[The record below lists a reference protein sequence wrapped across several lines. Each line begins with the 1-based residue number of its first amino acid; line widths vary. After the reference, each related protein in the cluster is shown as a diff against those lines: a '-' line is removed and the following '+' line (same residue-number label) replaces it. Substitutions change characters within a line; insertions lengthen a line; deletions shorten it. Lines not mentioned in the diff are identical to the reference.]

1 MPAPVNPNTRPL
13 PSGWEERFDARKGA
27 WFYVQ
32 RNTIPSRATYIHP
45 SDLRFS
51 TSTSL
56 QSTSTSSGPDH
67 SDPDCPVPALG
78 LRDRGADNTPA
89 MITSSFAQRLYAS
102 ALPSKNSP
110 DQTGDTSVVA
120 SNSAD
125 GAPGG
130 PHISPHSTGP
140 NETRTNR
147 GSYSPPLLSLASL
160 SLNSA
165 ENNSSTSLDT
175 GGSFYRGP
183 VAGQTPTR
191 LNGDLRLKETHVHP
205 HRTQTQP
212 VPSSTNTS
220 VVDPHRASTISITA
234 NPSMYTKPYTFTPP
248 SEIPNRILV
257 ARPPSHASQSSTS
270 LSGSWPTGTGTS
282 NQSPPPPPAKPGYS
296 SYNSSPA
303 AGNYSSLASS
313 PNPSQYPTNVTQ
325 TLSLPTSYNQTQ
337 YNNCPSPSSLTNSV
351 QTPLTP
357 PFTPPMA
364 SSIPAPSMNGNAL
377 LAAAG
382 KSVLRFAL
390 GSVFGV
396 VTPDI
401 LFSGLASSVLDT
413 GMLDALTGSLSNLD
427 VNSAGLDLAQ
437 FQAAFQ
443 GAPGT
448 DYQGIINSIIQQ
460 QQVSPSSGVDY
471 QVILNALTKIHSAQA
486 HGGGLGGSS
495 LGLGGLVGYQPMVN
509 AQNQQQIQA
518 LTSAIQQQAAQNAQM
533 IQQQIQQIQN
543 SSQPNTTHVQS
554 YLQAAYQQQL
564 AMSAGAS
571 NHQQQPQT
579 SASMMATQQPQTLAL
594 GHQQQH
600 SAHTSNQSVSQT
612 SPQSQNTQN
621 PHFISTQQSLPPLRP
636 PHSTGSSQTSPA
648 ISGPSNQQPSHTT
661 VAQPPHSSA
670 SVPPRPPSFHA
681 PATQQP
687 PRPQSYQ
694 LQPVRPPQQQPPRP
708 PSQHVQSHQHSQPP
722 RPPLQQHS
730 SHSGLQ
736 YQQQQPPRPPQHQP
750 PRPPPQQQPPRPTS
764 QYPPTQQQQQQGSQP
779 QYQQPQQQASQLQY
793 QQQQQQQVQ
802 YQPPSQQQQQQQAH
816 YQQQQQQQPQYQ
828 QQQSP
833 QPQYQEQ
840 QPQPQYQQEQAQTQ
854 SSQEQL
860 AYYNPQNYQQEQ
872 AYSPYPDSSS
882 GYSPEQ
888 TPGYTVE
895 SESGGNEGSSGS
907 FTSML
912 GSAFDLGTQLLH
924 HYAANNNSAASGD
937 GGGEAAPGYTLTDE
951 GGNGEGGG
959 GTSFFDGVLS
969 YGASLDFGSAS
980 FDIGGSFATAISVGD
995 DSAPEYS

>member
-1 MPAPVNPNTRPL
+1 MTTL
-13 PSGWEERFDARKGA
+13 
-27 WFYVQ
+27 
-32 RNTIPSRATYIHP
+32 
-45 SDLRFS
+45 
-51 TSTSL
+51 
-56 QSTSTSSGPDH
+56 
-67 SDPDCPVPALG
+67 
-78 LRDRGADNTPA
+78 
-89 MITSSFAQRLYAS
+89 SFAQRLYAS

-110 DQTGDTSVVA
+110 EQTGNTSVIA
-120 SNSAD
+120 PNTAD
-125 GAPGG
+125 TAPGG
-130 PHISPHSTGP
+130 AHTSSHSTGP
-140 NETRTNR
+140 NEARANR

-191 LNGDLRLKETHVHP
+191 LNGDLRPKETHVHP
-205 HRTQTQP
+205 PKTQTQP
-212 VPSSTNTS
+212 APHSPTNTS
-220 VVDPHRASTISITA
+220 VMNHHRASTISTPA

-270 LSGSWPTGTGTS
+270 TSLSGSWPTGTGTI

-296 SYNSSPA
+296 SYNSSPG
-303 AGNYSSLASS
+303 AGNHSSLVSS
-313 PNPSQYPTNVTQ
+313 PSSSQYSNNASQ
-325 TLSLPTSYNQTQ
+325 TLLPPTSYNQTQ
-337 YNNCPSPSSLTNSV
+337 YHNCPSPSSSLTSSV

-364 SSIPAPSMNGNAL
+364 NSIPTPSMNGNAL

-401 LFSGLASSVLDT
+401 LFSGLASSVLDA
-413 GMLDALTGSLSNLD
+413 GMLDALTGSLSNLN
-427 VNSAGLDLAQ
+427 VNSADLDLAQ

-448 DYQGIINSIIQQ
+448 NYQGIINSIIQQ
-460 QQVSPSSGVDY
+460 QQVSPSPGVDY
-471 QVILNALTKIHSAQA
+471 QVILDALTKIHSAQA

-495 LGLGGLVGYQPMVN
+495 PGLGGLVGYQPMVN

-518 LTSAIQQQAAQNAQM
+518 LTSAIQQQAAQNAQL

-543 SSQPNTTHVQS
+543 SSQPNTTHVQN
-554 YLQAAYQQQL
+554 YLQTAYQQQL

-571 NHQQQPQT
+571 THQQQPQN
-579 SASMMATQQPQTLAL
+579 SAPMLATQQSQTLVP
-594 GHQQQH
+594 GPHQQH
-600 SAHTSNQSVSQT
+600 STHTSNQSVSQ
-612 SPQSQNTQN
+612 PPPPSQNTQN
-621 PHFISTQQSLPPLRP
+621 SHSFSTQHSLPPPRP
-636 PHSTGSSQTSPA
+636 PHSTGSSQTSPS
-648 ISGPSNQQPSHTT
+648 ISGPSNQQPSHSTI
-661 VAQPPHSSA
+661 AQPSHSST
-670 SVPPRPPSFHA
+670 SVPLRPPSFHA
-681 PATQQP
+681 PTTQQP

-694 LQPVRPPQQQPPRP
+694 LQPVRPTQQQPPRP
-708 PSQHVQSHQHSQPP
+708 PSEHVQSHQHSQPG

-736 YQQQQPPRPPQHQP
+736 YQQQQPPRPSQHQP
-750 PRPPPQQQPPRPTS
+750 PRPIS
-764 QYPPTQQQQQQGSQP
+764 QYHQTQQQQQQGSQP
-779 QYQQPQQQASQLQY
+779 QYQHPQQQQPQQQAQY
-793 QQQQQQQVQ
+793 
-802 YQPPSQQQQQQQAH
+802 H
-816 YQQQQQQQPQYQ
+816 QQQQPQYQ
-828 QQQSP
+828 LQQSP
-833 QPQYQEQ
+833 QSQPQYQEQ
-840 QPQPQYQQEQAQTQ
+840 QSQPQYQQEQGQTQ
-854 SSQEQL
+854 PPQEQS
-860 AYYNPQNYQQEQ
+860 AYYNPQIYQQEQ
-872 AYSPYPDSSS
+872 GYSPYPESDS

-888 TPGYTVE
+888 TPGYTLE
-895 SESGGNEGSSGS
+895 PGGGGTEGSSGS

-912 GSAFDLGTQLLH
+912 GSAFHFGTQLLNN
-924 HYAANNNSAASGD
+924 YAANNNSAASGD
-937 GGGEAAPGYTLTDE
+937 GGGGEAAPGYTLTDE
-951 GGNGEGGG
+951 GGNDGGGQSG

-980 FDIGGSFATAISVGD
+980 FDIGGSLATAISVGD